1 MKMIEPN
8 EFREWNEGMIK
19 KYDPDSFH
27 HHSNLIIRFI
37 EKKRVKIIIN
47 LLTIHKEDRL
57 LEIGCGAGNVIEKA
71 PRGKLY
77 GVDISSYILN
87 KAKQRQ
93 HKNVFLFQGDAQNL
107 PCKDQI
113 FSNIICSEVLE
124 HVLNPLDALHEMSR
138 ILKTNG
144 VAIISIPNESL
155 INCLKRILVRM
166 RIFRWFLNRRGEYQ
180 QMPQRMNDEW
190 HLHSL
195 KLEQWL
201 DLFGRSFEV
210 AQVRKVP
217 FFWLPL
223 RYVIRIEKLK

>member
-27 HHSNLIIRFI
+27 HHSNLFIRFI

-47 LLTIHKEDRL
+47 LLTLHKEDRL

-93 HKNVFLFQGDAQNL
+93 HKKVFLFQGDAQNL

-166 RIFRWFLNRRGEYQ
+166 GTFRWFLNRRGEYQ

-190 HLHSL
+190 HLHSVP
-195 KLEQWL
+195 LEGWL
-201 DLFGRSFEV
+201 DLFHRFFKV
-210 AQVRKVP
+210 TRLRRVP
-217 FFWLPL
+217 FLWLPL
-223 RYVIRIEKLK
+223 RYVLCLEKSG

>member
-87 KAKQRQ
+87 KAKQRI

-113 FSNIICSEVLE
+113 FCNIICSEVLE
-124 HVLNPLDALHEMSR
+124 HLLNPLDALHEMSR

-201 DLFGRSFEV
+201 DLFGRIFEV

-223 RYVIRIEKLK
+223 RYVIRVEKLK